1 MVGLVYFFAKK
12 SLLYRTIISKIYF
25 WQDRRGREGT
35 IFIPSSLTV
44 QPAQEYSGTYLQ
56 FCIWDEYFLFLIA
69 ALVITRIL
77 LYQIYPLLKIGS
89 RLNVKF
95 AFLVGFMSNF
105 LTFPRDKHCI
115 WTRTDYHPITTKL
128 SNLPSKLASPV
139 LPTFL
144 SKDKGK
150 LVSL

>member
-1 MVGLVYFFAKK
+1 MGVWIFPINNWLDWFTFFAKK
-12 SLLYRTIISKIYF
+12 SMLYRTIISKIYF
-25 WQDRRGREGT
+25 SQGRRGREET

-44 QPAQEYSGTYLQ
+44 QPAQEYSGTYL
-56 FCIWDEYFLFLIA
+56 
-69 ALVITRIL
+69 
-77 LYQIYPLLKIGS
+77 LLKIGS

-95 AFLVGFMSNF
+95 AFLVDFMSKF